1 MSVST
6 NPSNP
11 GTRRDVQDSLV
22 LKEAVVAPGVELHGA
37 TLRHV
42 VAPFHAV
49 FLGVCV
55 TLEEVVV
62 HDATARVFDEGFL

>member
-1 MSVST
+1 MVVST

-11 GTRRDVQDSLV
+11 GTHRDVQGSLV
-22 LKEAVVAPGVELHGA
+22 LKEAVVAPGVVLHGA

-49 FLGVCV
+49 FLGVFW
-55 TLEEVVV
+55 TLQEVVAL
-62 HDATARVFDEGFL
+62 DATARVFEEGFL